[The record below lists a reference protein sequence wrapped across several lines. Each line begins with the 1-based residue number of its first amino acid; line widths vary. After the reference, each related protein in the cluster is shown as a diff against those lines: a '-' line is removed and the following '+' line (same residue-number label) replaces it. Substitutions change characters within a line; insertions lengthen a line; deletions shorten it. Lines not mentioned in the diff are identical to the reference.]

1 MRTPNRNGLA
11 IGNANKSIPAVVSV
25 FRRLWFQVLIAML
38 LGAALGALAPDL
50 GERMKPLGDG
60 FIRLV
65 RMIIAPIVFCSVVHG
80 IAAMNDMKRAGRVA
94 IKALIY
100 FELITTLALIL
111 GLVAANVSKPGAGMH
126 IDVGT
131 IDARGV
137 EAYTSKSSSS
147 NNASDFVLNII
158 PNTFVGAFTQGDVLP
173 VLLLSVLFAFALTL
187 MRERGKPVLDLVES
201 ISEILFR
208 IVGYIMKVAPL
219 GAFGAIAFTVGRFGS
234 ESLLSLGALIFQFYT
249 VCLLFVFGILG
260 AIAYWV
266 GVNLLRLL
274 SYLREEIV
282 IVAATTSTESVLPQL
297 MQKLRK
303 LGCAESVVGLVVPT
317 GYSFNLDGTCL
328 YLVTVTLFLA
338 QATDTSLTLS
348 QQISLLVVLL
358 IVSKGAAGVAGA
370 ALVVLAATLSSG
382 PIPVASIALVV
393 GIHRLLAEALTFV
406 NLIGNSVATI
416 VVAKWEGAMDEQ
428 VLQEKVGIR

>member
-1 MRTPNRNGLA
+1 
-11 IGNANKSIPAVVSV
+11 
-25 FRRLWFQVLIAML
+25 
-38 LGAALGALAPDL
+38 
-50 GERMKPLGDG
+50 
-60 FIRLV
+60 
-65 RMIIAPIVFCSVVHG
+65 
-80 IAAMNDMKRAGRVA
+80 
-94 IKALIY
+94 
-100 FELITTLALIL
+100 
-111 GLVAANVSKPGAGMH
+111 
-126 IDVGT
+126 
-131 IDARGV
+131 
-137 EAYTSKSSSS
+137 
-147 NNASDFVLNII
+147 
-158 PNTFVGAFTQGDVLP
+158 
-173 VLLLSVLFAFALTL
+173 

-260 AIAYWV
+260 VIAYWA

-297 MQKLRK
+297 MEKLRK

-338 QATDTSLTLS
+338 QATDTALTLS

-428 VLQEKVGIR
+428 VLQAKVGIR